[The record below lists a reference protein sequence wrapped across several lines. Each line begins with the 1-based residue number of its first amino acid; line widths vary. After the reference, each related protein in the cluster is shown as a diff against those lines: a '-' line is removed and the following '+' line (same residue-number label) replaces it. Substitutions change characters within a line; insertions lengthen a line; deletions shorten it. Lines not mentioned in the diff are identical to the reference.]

1 MRKSFL
7 FLPFREGEREGGPV
21 EIEEAG
27 VKGSGRR
34 KDVDCHNSRDM
45 FICRNRKE
53 TYSIT
58 EMADCQRD
66 LQVGT

>member
-1 MRKSFL
+1 MEMEK
-7 FLPFREGEREGGPV
+7 
-21 EIEEAG
+21 AG
-27 VKGSGRR
+27 NDAKLRRRQRGRR